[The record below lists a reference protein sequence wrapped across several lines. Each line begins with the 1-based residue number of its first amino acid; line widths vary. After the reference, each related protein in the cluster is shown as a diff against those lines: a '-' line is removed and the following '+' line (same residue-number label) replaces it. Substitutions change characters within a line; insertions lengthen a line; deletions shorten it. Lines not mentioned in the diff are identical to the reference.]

1 MEIQEQLT
9 LIKKGTCEI
18 ISEQE
23 LITKIK
29 TGKPLSVKF
38 GADPTAPDIH
48 LGHTVVLRK
57 LRQFQEIGHKV
68 IFIIGD
74 FTARIGDPSGRSEIR
89 KVLSEKEVIENA
101 KTYQTQ
107 IFKILDKSKT
117 QVVYNSEWL
126 RLMKPEEI
134 MGLAS
139 KYTVA
144 RMLERDD
151 FKKRYHQG
159 KEISILEFLY
169 PLLQGYDSVVVKA
182 DVELGGTD
190 QKFNLLVGRELQRD
204 YRIANQV
211 VITMPLLEGTDGV
224 RKMSKSYN
232 NYVGVLEQAQEMFGK
247 LMAIPDS
254 LMEKYFTLLTD
265 TLWQDVQTLHPKEA
279 KKILAR
285 EVVANY
291 YNRNE
296 SLLCEQTFE
305 RVFHDKE
312 IPDNIPEFR
321 FDKRVIGIVD
331 LLVTAGLVI
340 SKSEARRLI
349 AQGGIRIDQQRI
361 NDIEAEI
368 SLDREKI
375 VQAGKRKFI
384 KIKGY

>member
-1 MEIQEQLT
+1 MEIQEQLS

-23 LITKIK
+23 LIAKIK
-29 TGKPLSVKF
+29 TCKPLSVKF

-57 LRQFQEIGHKV
+57 LRQFQEIGHKI

-89 KVLSEKEVIENA
+89 KVLSEKQVLENA
-101 KTYQTQ
+101 KTYQAQ

-126 RLMKPEEI
+126 SLMKPEEI

-144 RMLERDD
+144 RMIERDD

-204 YRIANQV
+204 YRVDSQV

-232 NYVGVLEQAQEMFGK
+232 NYVGVLEEAQEMFGK
-247 LMAIPDS
+247 LMAIPDN

-265 TLWQDVQTLHPKEA
+265 TMWEDVQTLHPKEA

-285 EVVANY
+285 EIVANY
-291 YNRNE
+291 YNKNE
-296 SLLCEQTFE
+296 SLLCEEMFE
-305 RVFHDKE
+305 RVFRDRE

-321 FDKRVIGIVD
+321 FDKRVIRIVD

-349 AQGGIRIDQQRI
+349 TQGGIRIDQQRI

-368 SLDREKI
+368 SLDKERI

-384 KIKGY
+384 RVLS

>member
-1 MEIQEQLT
+1 MEIQEQLS

-23 LITKIK
+23 LIAKIK
-29 TGKPLSVKF
+29 TCKPLSIKF

-57 LRQFQEIGHKV
+57 LRQFQEIGHKI

-89 KVLSEKEVIENA
+89 KVLSEKQVLENA
-101 KTYQTQ
+101 KTYQAQ

-126 RLMKPEEI
+126 SLMKPEEI

-144 RMLERDD
+144 RMIERDD

-204 YRIANQV
+204 YMVDSQV

-232 NYVGVLEQAQEMFGK
+232 NYVGVLEEAQEMFGK

-265 TLWQDVQTLHPKEA
+265 TMWEDVKTLHPKEA
-279 KKILAR
+279 KKILAK
-285 EVVANY
+285 EIVANY
-291 YNRNE
+291 YNKNE
-296 SLLCEQTFE
+296 SLLCEQMFE
-305 RVFHDKE
+305 RVFRDRE
-312 IPDNIPEFR
+312 IPDNIPEVR
-321 FDKRVIGIVD
+321 FDKRVIRIVD
-331 LLVTAGLVI
+331 LLVTTGLVI

-349 AQGGIRIDQQRI
+349 TQGGIRIDQQRI
-361 NDIEAEI
+361 NDIDAEI
-368 SLDREKI
+368 SLDKERI

-384 KIKGY
+384 RILS